1 MAPRCGMA
9 LAKCCSMDRVAI
21 LYTPAGG
28 GHRAAANAIA
38 AELSK
43 AGTVVDVR
51 NVLEF
56 APSWFAYDRAWQLIQ
71 RHGGHAWD
79 WLFEHSERGLDLDAV
94 RLPLH
99 RALFGAL
106 DRYLIDFAPTH
117 VVCTHY
123 LPALAVTRVR
133 EQLAARVIVTIT
145 DHLAHRA
152 WIVPGVD
159 SYCVADA
166 GVARAV
172 RRKTR
177 AEVIVTGI
185 PIAACKLPV
194 RGVAVELPRAR
205 VLALL
210 GGVPKHE
217 ALMTIDALAPLS
229 RHALHVLCG
238 DDADVLAHAR
248 KRLPLAEIAARA
260 DGLYAAID
268 RADLVV
274 TKAGGLTVSECLARG
289 RAMVLPFAA
298 PGQERGNLF
307 YALDAGAAVRPSE
320 LADLADTIEGLVG
333 EPGRL
338 RKMGAR
344 ARFAAH
350 PDAAAAV
357 VTSMFGEQAVAR
369 VA

>member
-1 MAPRCGMA
+1 MQRI
-9 LAKCCSMDRVAI
+9 AI

-28 GHRAAANAIA
+28 GHRAAAHAIA
-38 AELSK
+38 GEL
-43 AGTVVDVR
+43 AGMPHTHVEVR

-56 APSWFAYDRAWQLIQ
+56 APRWFAYDRAWQVLQ

-79 WLFEHSERGLDLDAV
+79 WLFDASERGLDLDAL

-99 RALFGAL
+99 RALFASL

-133 EQLAARVIVTIT
+133 ERLAARVIVTIT
-145 DHLAHRA
+145 DHQAHRA

-159 SYCVADA
+159 AYCVADA
-166 GVARAV
+166 SVARAV
-172 RRKTR
+172 RRRTR
-177 AEVIVTGI
+177 AEVQVTGI
-185 PIAACKLPV
+185 PIARCDAPV
-194 RGVAVELPRAR
+194 RAVREQLATAR

-210 GGVPKHE
+210 GGLPARD
-217 ALMTIDALAPLS
+217 ALGAIDALAPLA
-229 RHALHVLCG
+229 RHQLHVLCG
-238 DDADVLAHAR
+238 DAPDVLAHAR
-248 KRLPLAEIAARA
+248 LRLPGAEVAART

-268 RADLVV
+268 RADLVI
-274 TKAGGLTVSECLARG
+274 TKAGGLTSSECLARG
-289 RAMVLPFAA
+289 RAMVLPFSA
-298 PGQERGNLF
+298 PGQERGNLLH
-307 YALDAGAAVRPSE
+307 ALDAGAAVRPGE
-320 LADLADTIEGLVG
+320 LADLADVVDALIA

-338 RKMGAR
+338 RKMGSR
-344 ARFAAH
+344 ARFAAR

-357 VTSMFGEQAVAR
+357 VTCLLGRQEVLR